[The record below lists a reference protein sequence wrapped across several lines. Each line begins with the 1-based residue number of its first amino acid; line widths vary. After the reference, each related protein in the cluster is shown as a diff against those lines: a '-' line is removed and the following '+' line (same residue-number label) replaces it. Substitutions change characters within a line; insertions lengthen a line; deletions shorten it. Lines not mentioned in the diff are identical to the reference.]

1 MALKSWLQAARAPAQ
16 INIALP
22 LILGQLLACQQ
33 AWVCRWDFALLLVL
47 YGLAM
52 QLYIVFWNDWADRD
66 ADVHNPH
73 PTIFSGG
80 SRVLTDGLLAPRELF
95 IAGAAA
101 AVAVLALGYVFTRY
115 LDRPW
120 TLLLFAA
127 GTFLLWAYSIPPL
140 RLNYRFGGELLQAL
154 GVGLLL
160 PHIGYYVQA
169 NTFADATHML
179 PFFLHQLAIAIAF
192 TLPDRDADKNTDKCT
207 LATWIGT
214 KHAAEF
220 AVFLGVLAQFILF
233 ITHSKDF
240 AVLNL
245 PSLPLLCSFF
255 LLPKLTPSN
264 KTALAQKTAHKFLL
278 AFVALTIARGV
289 FYILAIYLHD
299 DLQ

>member
-1 MALKSWLQAARAPAQ
+1 MALKFWLQAARAPAQ

-22 LILGQLLACQQ
+22 LFLGQLLACKL
-33 AWVCRWDFALLLVL
+33 VCIHRWDFTLFLML
-47 YGLAM
+47 YGLTM
-52 QLYIVFWNDWADRD
+52 QLYIIFWNDWADRD
-66 ADVHNPH
+66 ADIRNPR

-80 SRVLTDGLLAPRELF
+80 SRVLPDGLLATRDLF
-95 IAGAAA
+95 IAGAGA
-101 AVAVLALGYVFTRY
+101 AVAVLALGYIFTRY

-120 TLLLFAA
+120 TLLLFAL

-140 RLNYRFGGELLQAL
+140 RLNYYFGGELLQAL

-169 NTFADATHML
+169 NTFADATYIL

-192 TLPDRDADKNTDKCT
+192 SLPDRDADKNTGKRT

-220 AVFLGVLAQFILF
+220 AVFLGVLAQLILF
-233 ITHSKDF
+233 ITHPKDF
-240 AVLNL
+240 GVLNL
-245 PSLPLLCSFF
+245 PSLPLLFSFF
-255 LLPKLTPSN
+255 LLPKLTTHK
-264 KTALAQKTAHKFLL
+264 KTPEAQNTTRKFLL
-278 AFVALTIARGV
+278 TFVALTIARSV
-289 FYILAIYLHD
+289 FYILAIYLHN